1 MASGNIL
8 SIYELRYYTGL
19 EFKAKE
25 AYDSKSA
32 SSCDFI
38 DFKCPHNSSS
48 SKGHTSM
55 EAIGG
60 QDQCALSSF
69 PTLKCDLNAHVLYI
83 RGRWEGMKQGSA
95 SNQCYEQSEGNVI

>member
-8 SIYELRYYTGL
+8 SITDIYELRYYTGL
-19 EFKAKE
+19 ECKAKE

-32 SSCDFI
+32 SSGDFI

-55 EAIGG
+55 EAIGPFPL
-60 QDQCALSSF
+60 AL
-69 PTLKCDLNAHVLYI
+69 T
-83 RGRWEGMKQGSA
+83 GR
-95 SNQCYEQSEGNVI
+95 IP